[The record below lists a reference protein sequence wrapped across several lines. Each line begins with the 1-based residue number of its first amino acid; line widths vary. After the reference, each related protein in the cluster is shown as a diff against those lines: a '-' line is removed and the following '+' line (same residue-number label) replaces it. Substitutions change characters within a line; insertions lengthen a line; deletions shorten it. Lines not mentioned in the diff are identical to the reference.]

1 MEDNRHMVKVM
12 ENSLFLWPFCV
23 GRYGKNV
30 GTYNIWIHMVENTNM
45 DTCGKMDNYRHM
57 VNRLL
62 VTWKIPS
69 WEKYGKIMG
78 SYLYGEKISDMGR
91 AVGILT

>member
-1 MEDNRHMVKVM
+1 
-12 ENSLFLWPFCV
+12 
-23 GRYGKNV
+23 
-30 GTYNIWIHMVENTNM
+30 M
-45 DTCGKMDNYRHM
+45 DTYGKMDNSRPM
-57 VNRLL
+57 VNRHMA
-62 VTWKIPS
+62 TWKIPS